1 MLFAYVDESE
11 RNASHYFLGAVI
23 VTDEQGKQ
31 IETAFSRVL
40 TEFAGEFPSLDA
52 RTELHGSAIMRG
64 AEEPWRQIPFR
75 AKTSLYRQA
84 LEAIVESGARVYL
97 EGIDVGKHARR
108 GYVNP
113 LPPRELAFGFILER
127 INETCARTNELSRII
142 ADDHHTAA
150 QSHSQFANYQ
160 VSGTLGYKAS
170 TLRRIVGPIEFVD
183 SKSQACLQ
191 AADLVTYLFNRKTTV
206 AEGNPKTQ
214 AVKDLLWEVIEPACS
229 WPRGRSRIWPR

>member
-1 MLFAYVDESE
+1 MLFSYVDESE
-11 RNASHYFLGAVI
+11 RNDSHYFLGAVI
-23 VTDEQGKQ
+23 VNAEQGKQ
-31 IETAFSRVL
+31 IETAFSGIL
-40 TEFAGEFPSLDA
+40 AAFACEFPSLNES
-52 RTELHGSAIMRG
+52 TELHGSSIMRG

-84 LEAIVESGARVYL
+84 LAAIAESGARVYL
-97 EGIDVGKHARR
+97 EGIDIGKLARR
-108 GYVNP
+108 GYANP

-170 TLRRIVGPIEFVD
+170 TLRRIVGPIEFAD
-183 SKSQACLQ
+183 SRSLACLQ

-214 AVKDLLWEVIEPACS
+214 AVKDLLWEIIAPACA
-229 WPRGRSRIWPR
+229 WPRGRSRIWPG